1 MKRLLETVLIVEDHD
16 DSRMLLEDVLGQA
29 GFRTLPAASGAEAL
43 RMLAAEVPDAIV
55 LDLILPWVN
64 GVEVL
69 ATVRSV
75 PALAKVPVLVVTGTQ
90 TSAFD
95 LRVYSPVAVMRKPLD
110 LDKIVPTI
118 QDLLVN
124 AR

>member
-1 MKRLLETVLIVEDHD
+1 MRRLLETVLIVEDHD

-43 RMLAAEVPDAIV
+43 RVLAAEVPDAIV
-55 LDLILPWVN
+55 LDLMLPWVN

-69 ATVRSV
+69 ATVRGI
-75 PALAKVPVLVVTGTQ
+75 PALAKVPVLVVTATQ

-95 LRVYSPVAVMRKPLD
+95 LRHYRPLAYMRKPLD
-110 LDKIVPTI
+110 VEKIVPTL
-118 QDLLVN
+118 QRMLTHPE
-124 AR
+124 